1 MVTVGVVCGRVH
13 HLHVVGLL
21 LSLFGQR
28 HLGDDAEQKGGDTV
42 VGGVRE
48 RYGCREE
55 GGS

>member
-42 VGGVRE
+42 VGGVGE
-48 RYGCREE
+48 GYGCREE
-55 GGS
+55 GES